1 VNARPPLLA
10 LFAACLSAL
19 TVTAVVQEG
28 AYAQS
33 VGADWQMY
41 GKSSFASAG
50 IVDKAHGDD
59 VLFFDAAGA
68 VRRSDGHIEVWMK
81 ALPLKEL
88 RAQPAGEQMTKRF
101 IDFSKQKVASGYMP
115 PLSTITELDTQE
127 RAFVMLYETA
137 ANLAGIAPTV
147 QMLFEVDCTNRVLRA
162 LSMHVPNH
170 PSDDTASEWQ
180 HSPPET
186 AGANLIKI
194 LCK

>member
-1 VNARPPLLA
+1 VLA
-10 LFAACLSAL
+10 LASAS
-19 TVTAVVQEG
+19 G

-33 VGADWQMY
+33 GADWQMY
-41 GKSSFASAG
+41 GTGSFASTG
-50 IVDKAHGDD
+50 LVDKAHGDT

-81 ALPLKEL
+81 ALPLTEL

-101 IDFSKQKVASGYMP
+101 IDFSKQKLTGGYVP
-115 PLSTITELDTQE
+115 PLSTVVELDAEQ
-127 RAFVMLYETA
+127 RAFVMLNEAA
-137 ANLAGIAPTV
+137 ANLADIKPTV
-147 QMLFEVDCTNRVLRA
+147 QILFELDCTNRVLRA
-162 LSMHVPNH
+162 LSMHLRNH

-186 AGANLIKI
+186 PGATLIKI